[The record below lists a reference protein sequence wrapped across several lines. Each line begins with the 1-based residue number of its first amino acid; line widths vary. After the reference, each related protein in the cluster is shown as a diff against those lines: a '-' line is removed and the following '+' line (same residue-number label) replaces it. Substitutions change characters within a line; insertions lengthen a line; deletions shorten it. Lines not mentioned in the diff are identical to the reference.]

1 MFNAFQHDK
10 QLTQAE
16 SLSRAEE
23 TYIKSLSTQEKI
35 REKLVKK
42 NRQRVQMRILQM
54 SLDPVP
60 ISRKV
65 YSLPLTEL
73 KGSEFFRHQ
82 AKNSQERILEAQ
94 YKNRWLDTVP
104 LLPRQHDFRPR
115 YKSKEIHN
123 DMRYTP
129 KDRYERVS
137 DTWKHQNGTLQSSW
151 ELSKKNNSGGEM
163 FPSTLRKSYYKTVE
177 SVALDARTRTGT
189 LNLATLDSGDQT
201 QRSLA
206 QVAQD
211 VMEKCKL
218 KPLKSE
224 INSTYQSRSA
234 SLPGR

>member
-1 MFNAFQHDK
+1 MFNAYQHEK

-16 SLSRAEE
+16 SISRAKEI
-23 TYIKSLSTQEKI
+23 YLKSLTNQEKI

-42 NRQRVQMRILQM
+42 NRQRVQTRILQM

-65 YSLPLTEL
+65 YNLPFPEL
-73 KGSEFFRHQ
+73 KGAEFFRHQ
-82 AKNSQERILEAQ
+82 PKNSQERILDAQ
-94 YKNRWLDTVP
+94 YRNLWLDTVP
-104 LLPRQHDFRPR
+104 LLPRQHEFRPR
-115 YKSKEIHN
+115 YKSKEIHS
-123 DMRYTP
+123 DMRFTP

-137 DTWKHQNGTLQSSW
+137 DTWRSQHGTIESSW
-151 ELSKKNNSGGEM
+151 ELGNKSGEM
-163 FPSTLRKSYYKTVE
+163 FPNTLRKSYYKTVE
-177 SVALDARTRTGT
+177 SVALDARTKTGT
-189 LNLATLDSGDQT
+189 LNLASLASGDET
-201 QRSLA
+201 DRSLA